1 MNINISRLNIELK
14 NKSYIESKKSQ
25 EKVISSIYL
34 YDFYIYNQINIHK
47 KIKKI
52 ANYKKHFSIPFFYSD
67 VFFGQVT
74 EEETI
79 QLQLQKQKH
88 EFNEKKYILM
98 KYVDAPKT
106 PFLCQWDYIKDHKY
120 CVALL
125 LESYSNLLN
134 SFIKLN
140 ENGMCYF
147 TFTEKNIYFYENNVP
162 MIEKFDTSVSI
173 EKLDNPEYF
182 YKFLDTI
189 NIESLYNLPFEI
201 YIIYYLHY
209 YEVNSLSI
217 LLAEDLSESF
227 IKNQMYIPIEEKK
240 EWINICKQLSS
251 KYINKKKDIIML
263 HIIQYVSTWD
273 NYFLSLLYM
282 EIINNKI
289 NKNILSALENLLKKN
304 LHPNPILRESI
315 VNTKAQLLLII

>member
-1 MNINISRLNIELK
+1 MNINISRLNEELK
-14 NKSYIESKKSQ
+14 NKSYLESKKSQ
-25 EKVISSIYL
+25 EKVISSIYT

-52 ANYKKHFSIPFFYSD
+52 TNYKKHFSIPFFYSD

-74 EEETI
+74 KEETI
-79 QLQLQKQKH
+79 QIQKH

-98 KYVDAPKT
+98 KYVDVPKT
-106 PFLCQWDYIKDHKY
+106 LFLYKWDHIKDHKY
-120 CVALL
+120 CVTLL
-125 LESYSNLLN
+125 LESYSYLLN

-147 TFTEKNIYFYENNVP
+147 TFSEKNIFFYENNVP
-162 MIEKFDTSVSI
+162 MIEKFDTSISI

-189 NIESLYNLPFEI
+189 NIETLYNLPFEI

-209 YEVNSLSI
+209 YEVSSLSI
-217 LLAEDLSESF
+217 LLAEELTESF
-227 IKNQMYIPIEEKK
+227 IKNQKYIPMEEKK

-251 KYINKKKDIIML
+251 KYINKKKDIIIID
-263 HIIQYVSTWD
+263 IIQYVSTWD
-273 NYFLSLLYM
+273 NYFLSLLYI

-289 NKNILSALENLLKKN
+289 NKNILTTLANLLKKN

-315 VNTKAQLLLII
+315 INTKAQLLLII